1 MAPKIVSPAG
11 DGAVVEDGAGVVAI
25 GGDCGGG
32 AAGAEVDGCAWCFG
46 VGVCPVAKLTRIVI
60 TPALYGAVV
69 EECAGVVVA
78 GGDCGGGAVG
88 AEVDGCAWCVGVGVV
103 AVAELPE

>member
-1 MAPKIVSPAG
+1 M
-11 DGAVVEDGAGVVAI
+11 
-25 GGDCGGG
+25 
-32 AAGAEVDGCAWCFG
+32 
-46 VGVCPVAKLTRIVI
+46 
-60 TPALYGAVV
+60 
-69 EECAGVVVA
+69 VVA